1 MAVHPG
7 RFDAAACY
15 LSLIDMPGP
24 DAALAPI
31 VAAIR
36 PGRHLLIAN
45 LSAFNIAAVT
55 TAH

>member
-1 MAVHPG
+1 MADDPVK
-7 RFDAAACY
+7 FDAAACY
-15 LSLIDMPGP
+15 LSLIDIPYL
-24 DAALAPI
+24 DAALARI

-36 PGRHLLIAN
+36 PGGHLLIAN